1 MSKTKKINQQVEL
14 RNSIIKDNSI
24 TKIIENN
31 KTIKTSYELK
41 DKIEISLFTFIQS
54 VINRQSV
61 FTIDKKDVIGLEF
74 NYNKFLNVAINWN
87 DNKNSISCNKVEIVK
102 KLDRVFKKY
111 FLEFSSQ
118 SGVMPILFITRENS
132 IVIRLLK
139 YNKEF
144 YSLEKQKEK
153 TEKKVKKVEL
163 IDIKKFC
170 SDLSLQDIQ
179 LLENHLQKLKKNFI
193 KKAS

>member
-14 RNSIIKDNSI
+14 RNSICADNSVN
-24 TKIIENN
+24 KIIENN
-31 KTIKTSYELK
+31 KTIKTRYELK

-61 FTIDKKDVIGLEF
+61 LTIDKKELIGLEF
-74 NYNKFLNVAINWN
+74 NYSKFLNVAINWN
-87 DNKNSISCNKVEIVK
+87 DNKNSISCNKVEIIK

-111 FLEFSSQ
+111 FLEIASQ
-118 SGVMPILFITRENS
+118 SNIMPILFVTRENS
-132 IVIRLLK
+132 IIIRLLK
-139 YNKEF
+139 YNKDF
-144 YSLEKQKEK
+144 YSVEKQKEK

-179 LLENHLQKLKKNFI
+179 LLENHLQELKKNFI

>member
-1 MSKTKKINQQVEL
+1 MSKTKKINSQVEL
-14 RNSIIKDNSI
+14 RNSIINDNSVC
-24 TKIIENN
+24 KIIENN
-31 KTIKTSYELK
+31 KSIKTSYELK
-41 DKIEISLFTFIQS
+41 DSTEISLFTFIQS

-61 FTIDKKDVIGLEF
+61 LTIGKKELIGLEF
-74 NYNKFLNVAINWN
+74 NYSKFLNVAINWN

-111 FLEFSSQ
+111 FLENSNQ
-118 SGVMPILFITRENS
+118 SGIMPILFITRENS

-144 YSLEKQKEK
+144 YSVEKQKEK
-153 TEKKVKKVEL
+153 TEKKAKKIEL

-170 SDLSLQDIQ
+170 DDLSLVEIQ
-179 LLENHLQKLKKNFI
+179 TLENHLQELKKNFI

>member
-14 RNSIIKDNSI
+14 RNSIINDNSI
-24 TKIIENN
+24 SKIIENN
-31 KTIKTSYELK
+31 KTIKPSYELK
-41 DKIEISLFTFIQS
+41 DKIEVSLFTFIQS
-54 VINRQSV
+54 VINKQSV
-61 FTIDKKDVIGLEF
+61 LTIDKKELIGLEF
-74 NYNKFLNVAINWN
+74 NYSKFLNVAINWN

-111 FLEFSSQ
+111 FLEFASQ
-118 SGVMPILFITRENS
+118 SDVMPILFVTRENS

-144 YSLEKQKEK
+144 YSIEKQ
-153 TEKKVKKVEL
+153 TEKKEKKNKKVEL
-163 IDIKKFC
+163 IDIKKLC
-170 SDLSLQDIQ
+170 GDLSLQDIQ
-179 LLENHLQKLKKNFI
+179 SLENHLKELKKNFI

>member
-14 RNSIIKDNSI
+14 RNSIINDNSI
-24 TKIIENN
+24 SKIIENN
-31 KTIKTSYELK
+31 KTIKSSYELK

-54 VINRQSV
+54 VINKQSV
-61 FTIDKKDVIGLEF
+61 LTIDKKELIGLEF
-74 NYNKFLNVAINWN
+74 NYSKFLNVAINWN
-87 DNKNSISCNKVEIVK
+87 DGKNSISCNKVEIVK

-111 FLEFSSQ
+111 FLEFASQ
-118 SGVMPILFITRENS
+118 SNVMPILFVTRENS

-144 YSLEKQKEK
+144 YSVEKQKEK
-153 TEKKVKKVEL
+153 TEKKNKKVEL
-163 IDIKKFC
+163 IDIKKLC
-170 SDLSLQDIQ
+170 SDLSLSDIQ
-179 LLENHLQKLKKNFI
+179 SLENHLQELKKNFI

>member
-1 MSKTKKINQQVEL
+1 MSKTKKINAQVEL
-14 RNSIIKDNSI
+14 RNSIINDNSI

-31 KTIKTSYELK
+31 KSIKSSYELK

-54 VINRQSV
+54 VINKQSV
-61 FTIDKKDVIGLEF
+61 LTIDKKELIGLEF
-74 NYNKFLNVAINWN
+74 NYSKFLNIAINWN
-87 DNKNSISCNKVEIVK
+87 DNKNSISCNKVEIIK

-111 FLEFSSQ
+111 FLENSSQ
-118 SGVMPILFITRENS
+118 SNIMPILFVTRENS
-132 IVIRLLK
+132 VVIRLLK

-144 YSLEKQKEK
+144 YSVEKQKEK

-170 SDLSLQDIQ
+170 SDLSLVEIQ
-179 LLENHLQKLKKNFI
+179 TLENHLQELKKNFI

>member
-14 RNSIIKDNSI
+14 RNSIINDNSI

-31 KTIKTSYELK
+31 KTIKSSYELK

-54 VINRQSV
+54 VINKQSV
-61 FTIDKKDVIGLEF
+61 LTIDKKELIGLEF
-74 NYNKFLNVAINWN
+74 NYSKFLNVAINWN
-87 DNKNSISCNKVEIVK
+87 DGKNSVSCNKVEIVK
-102 KLDRVFKKY
+102 KLDKVFKKY
-111 FLEFSSQ
+111 FLENSSL
-118 SGVMPILFITRENS
+118 SGVMPILFVTRENS

-144 YSLEKQKEK
+144 YSIEKQ
-153 TEKKVKKVEL
+153 TEKKEKKNKKVEL
-163 IDIKKFC
+163 IDIKKLC
-170 SDLSLQDIQ
+170 SDLSLNDIQ
-179 LLENHLQKLKKNFI
+179 SLENHLKELKKNFI

>member
-1 MSKTKKINQQVEL
+1 MSKTKKINQQVDL
-14 RNSIIKDNSI
+14 RNSIVADNSVN
-24 TKIIENN
+24 KIIENN

-61 FTIDKKDVIGLEF
+61 FTIDKKNVIGLEF
-74 NYNKFLNVAINWN
+74 SYNKFLNVAINWN
-87 DNKNSISCNKVEIVK
+87 DGKNSISCNKVEIVK

-111 FLEFSSQ
+111 FLENASQ
-118 SGVMPILFITRENS
+118 SGIMPILFVTRENS
-132 IVIRLLK
+132 IVVRLLT

-144 YSLEKQKEK
+144 YSVEKQ
-153 TEKKVKKVEL
+153 TEKKEKKNKKVEL
-163 IDIKKFC
+163 IDIKKLC
-170 SDLSLQDIQ
+170 GDLSLVEIQ
-179 LLENHLQKLKKNFI
+179 TLENHLQELKKNFI

>member
-1 MSKTKKINQQVEL
+1 MSKTKKINQLVEL
-14 RNSIIKDNSI
+14 RNSIINDNSI

-31 KTIKTSYELK
+31 KTIKSSYELK

-61 FTIDKKDVIGLEF
+61 LTIDKKELIGLEF
-74 NYNKFLNVAINWN
+74 NYSKFLNVAINWN
-87 DNKNSISCNKVEIVK
+87 DNKNSIGCNKVEIVK

-111 FLEFSSQ
+111 FLEFASQ
-118 SGVMPILFITRENS
+118 SGVMPVLFVTRENS

-144 YSLEKQKEK
+144 YSVEKQ
-153 TEKKVKKVEL
+153 TEKKEKKNKKVEL

-179 LLENHLQKLKKNFI
+179 SLENHLKELKKNFI

>member
-1 MSKTKKINQQVEL
+1 MSKTKKNNQQVEL
-14 RNSIIKDNSI
+14 RNSIINDNSI

-31 KTIKTSYELK
+31 KTIKSSYELK

-54 VINRQSV
+54 VINKQSV
-61 FTIDKKDVIGLEF
+61 LTIDKKELIGLEF
-74 NYNKFLNVAINWN
+74 NYSKFLNVAINWN

-111 FLEFSSQ
+111 FLEFASQ
-118 SGVMPILFITRENS
+118 SDVMPILFVTRENS

-144 YSLEKQKEK
+144 YSIEKQKEK
-153 TEKKVKKVEL
+153 KEKKNKKVEL
-163 IDIKKFC
+163 IDIKKLC
-170 SDLSLQDIQ
+170 SDLSLNDIQ
-179 LLENHLQKLKKNFI
+179 SLENHLQELKKNFI

>member
-1 MSKTKKINQQVEL
+1 MSKTKKINSQVEL
-14 RNSIIKDNSI
+14 RNSIINDNSI

-31 KTIKTSYELK
+31 KSIKSSYELK

-54 VINRQSV
+54 VINKQSV
-61 FTIDKKDVIGLEF
+61 LTIDKKELIGLEF
-74 NYNKFLNVAINWN
+74 SYSKFLNVAINWN

-111 FLEFSSQ
+111 FLEFASQ
-118 SGVMPILFITRENS
+118 SGIMAILFVTRENS

-144 YSLEKQKEK
+144 YSVEKQTEK
-153 TEKKVKKVEL
+153 TEKKIKKVEL

-179 LLENHLQKLKKNFI
+179 LLENHLQELKKNFI

>member
-1 MSKTKKINQQVEL
+1 MSKTKKINQQVDL
-14 RNSIIKDNSI
+14 RNSIVADNSVN
-24 TKIIENN
+24 KIIENN

-102 KLDRVFKKY
+102 KLDKVFKKY
-111 FLEFSSQ
+111 FLEKSSQ
-118 SGVMPILFITRENS
+118 SGVMPILFVTRGNS
-132 IVIRLLK
+132 VVIRLLK

-144 YSLEKQKEK
+144 YSVEKQ
-153 TEKKVKKVEL
+153 TEKKEKKNKKVEL
-163 IDIKKFC
+163 IDIKKLC
-170 SDLSLQDIQ
+170 GDLSLQEIQ
-179 LLENHLQKLKKNFI
+179 TLENHLQELKKNFI

>member
-14 RNSIIKDNSI
+14 RNSIINDNSI

-31 KTIKTSYELK
+31 KAIKSSYELK

-54 VINRQSV
+54 VINKQSV
-61 FTIDKKDVIGLEF
+61 LTIDKKDLIGLEF
-74 NYNKFLNVAINWN
+74 SYSKFLNVAINWN
-87 DNKNSISCNKVEIVK
+87 NNKNSISCNKVEIVK

-111 FLEFSSQ
+111 FLEFASKSD
-118 SGVMPILFITRENS
+118 VMPILFVTRENS

-144 YSLEKQKEK
+144 YSVEKQ
-153 TEKKVKKVEL
+153 TEKKEKKNKKVEL
-163 IDIKKFC
+163 IDIKKLC
-170 SDLSLQDIQ
+170 GDLSLQDIQ
-179 LLENHLQKLKKNFI
+179 SLENHLKELKKNFI

>member
-1 MSKTKKINQQVEL
+1 MSKTKKINQQVEI
-14 RNSIIKDNSI
+14 RNSIINDNSI
-24 TKIIENN
+24 NKIIENN
-31 KTIKTSYELK
+31 KTIKSSYELK

-61 FTIDKKDVIGLEF
+61 LTIDKKELIGLEF
-74 NYNKFLNVAINWN
+74 GYNKFLNVAINWN
-87 DNKNSISCNKVEIVK
+87 DKKNSISCNKVEIVK

-111 FLEFSSQ
+111 FLENASQ
-118 SGVMPILFITRENS
+118 SGIMAILFVTRENS

-144 YSLEKQKEK
+144 YSVEKQ
-153 TEKKVKKVEL
+153 TEKKEKKNKKVEL

-170 SDLSLQDIQ
+170 SDLSLIEIQ
-179 LLENHLQKLKKNFI
+179 TLENHLQELKKNFI